1 MNTTQRGRWGETLA
15 VIHLENKNTQV
26 VARNWRWKRYEID
39 LVGRKNKTWVF
50 VEGKVRRWGYREA
63 GIEAVNVQKQRRII
77 HACAHFSAASDRHR
91 LHDCIRFDIICI
103 ELIARNTRPRAS
115 NTLRMRSC
123 ACHDSVS

>member
-26 VARNWRWKRYEID
+26 VARNWKWKRYEID

-50 VEGKVRRWGYREA
+50 VEVKVRRWGYREA

-77 HACAHFSAASDRHR
+77 HAAHTFLRH
-91 LHDCIRFDIICI
+91 HEIDAECIRFDIICI
-103 ELIARNTRPRAS
+103 EYARNTRRIEHIEDAFICLP
-115 NTLRMRSC
+115 
-123 ACHDSVS
+123 